1 MTTIHETVEEK
12 QRWFREV
19 VSLNRQ
25 NNRHLLNNT
34 TDNITTTVGYPPTD
48 QMTHPCF
55 RSLPTLR
62 SLPNAAQLKQIA
74 LTTSLIFPLHAN
86 SGTHHAYLYIGT
98 PPQRQTLII
107 DTGSRITAF
116 PCHPYCFDCAVHAS
130 KQFRLNA
137 SSSHAIVP
145 CEECRLNQVEIH
157 LGDENSKSEKYGWR
171 RASKPC
177 VKNLCRINQ
186 KYTEGS
192 SWRAFEVRDRVWL
205 GLDATLP
212 SVEQHNKFA
221 APFVFGCL
229 VSEEGHFKLQ
239 YADGI
244 MGLSMYTQTLVGEW
258 SRHGSIAQHS
268 FSLCLS
274 HEGGHIS
281 IGGNGLSHDL
291 SPSKQNG
298 PVYGG
303 INLSPMRFT
312 PFAKMNVWYYS
323 VTVTSISVGAVLL
336 PNQILQF
343 VNDHKGTIVD
353 SGTTDTFISHK
364 VEMVR
369 CLVSLLF

>member
-1 MTTIHETVEEK
+1 MTTIIHESVEEK
-12 QRWFREV
+12 QQHWFREV

-25 NNRHLLNNT
+25 INRHLLNT
-34 TDNITTTVGYPPTD
+34 TDND
-48 QMTHPCF
+48 QMTYHPCF

-62 SLPNAAQLKQIA
+62 SLPDAAQLKKIA
-74 LTTSLIFPLHAN
+74 PLTSLIFPLHAN

-130 KQFRLNA
+130 KQFNLNA
-137 SSSHAIVP
+137 SSSHSIVP
-145 CEECRLNQVEIH
+145 CEECRLNQVELH
-157 LGDENSKSEKYGWR
+157 RGDENSKSEKIGWR

-205 GLDATLP
+205 GLDASLP

-258 SRHGSIAQHS
+258 SRHGSIAQRS

-274 HEGGHIS
+274 REGGQIS
-281 IGGNGLSHDL
+281 IGGTGLY
-291 SPSKQNG
+291 PSKQNDR

-303 INLSPMRFT
+303 IIFSPMRFT
-312 PFAKMNVWYYS
+312 PFAKLNVWYYS
-323 VTVTSISVGAVLL
+323 VTVTSISVGAIVL
-336 PNQILQF
+336 PNRILQF
-343 VNDHKGTIVD
+343 VNDHKGTIID

>member
-1 MTTIHETVEEK
+1 MTT
-12 QRWFREV
+12 WCREV

-25 NNRHLLNNT
+25 NNRHLLNNI
-34 TDNITTTVGYPPTD
+34 NITTTVDPPTN
-48 QMTHPCF
+48 Q
-55 RSLPTLR
+55 SLPTTLR
-62 SLPNAAQLKQIA
+62 SLSDAAQLKQVA
-74 LTTSLIFPLHAN
+74 PLTSLIFPLHAN

-130 KQFRLNA
+130 KQFHLNA

-145 CEECRLNQVEIH
+145 CEECRLNQEELH

-205 GLDATLP
+205 GLDTTLP

-274 HEGGHIS
+274 REGGHIS
-281 IGGNGLSHDL
+281 IGGTGR
-291 SPSKQNG
+291 

-303 INLSPMRFT
+303 ISLSPMRFT
-312 PFAKMNVWYYS
+312 PFAKLNVWYYP
-323 VTVTSISVGAVLL
+323 VTVTSISVGAVVL
-336 PNQILQF
+336 PNRILQF

-369 CLVSLLF
+369 CLISLLFLKQDQSYSHNQKPLKGICRSMGRSHRKELQ